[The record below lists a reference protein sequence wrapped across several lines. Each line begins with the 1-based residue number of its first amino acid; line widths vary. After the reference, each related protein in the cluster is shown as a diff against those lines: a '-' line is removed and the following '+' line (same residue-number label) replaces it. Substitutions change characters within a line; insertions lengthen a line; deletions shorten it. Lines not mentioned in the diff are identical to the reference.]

1 MRITLAHHNDE
12 TDLNKLSTRLKWLR
26 VHFHRVLSF
35 AYKSDESLEVGVV
48 HQVWKYY
55 EKTSFSGAVTK
66 PTARNIHCWKYKC
79 ILPKTWNAKKCT
91 SYTKSRKK
99 PICCKINENNFPNFH
114 EIHKILFQHSEIPG
128 RSLSTFDSEARLNN
142 IFFTNLFFFP
152 FLLLILLHFLSS
164 CKRGYLKLT
173 NFFLAK

>member
-1 MRITLAHHNDE
+1 MKKQVLAVRLQNRLQEISIAENINAYCQRLEMR
-12 TDLNKLSTRLKWLR
+12 
-26 VHFHRVLSF
+26 
-35 AYKSDESLEVGVV
+35 
-48 HQVWKYY
+48 
-55 EKTSFSGAVTK
+55 
-66 PTARNIHCWKYKC
+66 
-79 ILPKTWNAKKCT
+79 KKCT